1 MRGRA
6 GTVVRRR
13 VVVFVSA
20 FLLGVLSASLAHYP
34 LPDPLASAFTWVA
47 GGIVGVLIVAAMLA
61 RGFFG
66 D

>member
-1 MRGRA
+1 MGM

-20 FLLGVLSASLAHYP
+20 FLLGVWSSSLAHDP
-34 LPDPLASAFTWVA
+34 LPDRLASAFTWVA
-47 GGIVGVLIVAAMLA
+47 VGVVGVLIVAAVVA

>member
-1 MRGRA
+1 MA
-6 GTVVRRR
+6 RRR

-20 FLLGVLSASLAHYP
+20 FLLGVWSASLAHDP
-34 LPDPLASAFTWVA
+34 LPDRLASAFTWAA
-47 GGIVGVLIVAAMLA
+47 GGVVVVLIAAAVVA